1 MKSKR
6 SLRKEYQDKRERL
19 SEDNIHKL
27 SLDIANN
34 ILKLDIWSF
43 KNFHLFLPIENKK
56 EVQTEYIMQVLQGR
70 DKNIV
75 LSRSDFKTMEMRHF
89 LLTDQ
94 TVIRNNNYGIPEPE
108 GDDFEVDPK
117 QLDVIFVPLLAVDHN
132 GSRIGY
138 GKGFYDRFLN
148 QCRPNALKIGVS
160 FFEPLDEEIL
170 ANQTDVSID
179 QLVTPYS
186 VITF

>member
-6 SLRKEYQDKRERL
+6 SLRKEYQDKREQL
-19 SEDNIHKL
+19 TDDDIHKL

-34 ILKLDIWSF
+34 ILELDIWGY

-94 TVIRNNNYGIPEPE
+94 TVIKKNNYGIPEPE

-138 GKGFYDRFLN
+138 GKGFYDRFLHL
-148 QCRPNALKIGVS
+148 CRPNALKIGVS
-160 FFEPLDEEIL
+160 FFEPLDEKIPIDQ
-170 ANQTDVSID
+170 NDVSID
-179 QLVTPYS
+179 QLVTPNS
-186 VITF
+186 VSVF